1 MMSDHNK
8 KPSVSSLLNRPHFQ
22 ANDSGAVP
30 PDPAIKTLVQ
40 VTLDQLVPY
49 ADNPRQ
55 TINPKYDEIKESIRH
70 SGLDHAPNITRKH
83 PTDPYTIRDGGNTRL
98 QILKELWEETG
109 DQKFYV
115 LKCMF
120 HPFTDDL
127 DMLVGHMRENEMRG
141 STLFIERAIAAVR
154 IKEKLEAVDQKSIS
168 TNALSKRIT
177 EMGWSLD
184 QANLGQMLYAHE
196 TLLEVIPEALWSG
209 IGRDTVKKIR
219 KLLDSCR
226 TFWESVAKPDE
237 GNFEVI
243 WKQVFTALDGEGFS
257 VDKTEYE
264 LCAAMAAALNS
275 PLMSVTAEVQAIS
288 DGRSQGGHRPTHILD
303 EVIPPLPN
311 TKSSPVPRVPPRS
324 IDVAPVELNQAQS
337 EAVHIDLMQTDAPV
351 PHSVVM
357 KSIPDATQATS
368 APVVP
373 ATSNLDELLGYRSYR
388 LSEIPAGTPLLYKDH
403 LLFDTDYLQSL
414 AFNAAVAYATHWG
427 LAAAV
432 SDSSGQPG
440 RHMGFILSRDI
451 PMSEGQLFHWVLL
464 HSYANLLNP
473 ARHKLL
479 IEDLNHLFGGQLD
492 TYFLVETLTSLT
504 VMRTTAM
511 AEVIRD
517 NELYEPFWNN
527 LCELEAIGGVLLTRT
542 MDESAKVDG
551 EANPMF
557 AKTVRVTG
565 KQGGV

>member
-22 ANDSGAVP
+22 ANDAGAVP

-83 PTDPYTIRDGGNTRL
+83 PTDPYMIRDGGNTRL

-109 DQKFYV
+109 DQKFFV

-154 IKEKLEAVDQKSIS
+154 IKEKLEAADQKSIS

-184 QANLGQMLYAHE
+184 QANLNNMIYAHT
-196 TLLEVIPEALWSG
+196 TLFEVIPEALWSG
-209 IGRDTVKKIR
+209 IGIDRVKKIR

-226 TFWESVAKPDE
+226 TFWQSVAKPDE
-237 GNFEVI
+237 GDFEVI
-243 WKQVFTALDGEGFS
+243 WKHVFTALDGDGFS

-275 PLMSVTAEVQAIS
+275 PPLSVTAEVQAIA

-303 EVIPPLPN
+303 EAIPPLTN
-311 TKSSPVPRVPPRS
+311 HKSPTPSKAQPRAME
-324 IDVAPVELNQAQS
+324 VAPVELNQTQS
-337 EAVHIDLMQTDAPV
+337 EAASTAFA
-351 PHSVVM
+351 HSPIPGHLSPTAST
-357 KSIPDATQATS
+357 KPDATQEAR
-368 APVVP
+368 APVAP
-373 ATSNLDELLGYRSYR
+373 ATSDLDELLGYRSYR

-414 AFNAAVAYATHWG
+414 AFNAAIAYATHWG
-427 LAAAV
+427 LAAAIT
-432 SDSSGQPG
+432 DCSGQPG
-440 RHMGFILSRDI
+440 RHMGFLLSRDI

-517 NELYEPFWNN
+517 NKLYEPFWNN
-527 LCELEAIGGVLLTRT
+527 LCELEAIGGVFLTRT
-542 MDESAKVDG
+542 MEESAKVDG
-551 EANPMF
+551 EANQMF

-565 KQGGV
+565 QQGGV